1 MSKQTRQEKKAEEK
15 RILAEFE
22 TALKEERASDLESK
36 HANAS
41 EKEETGEKKKKKTSF
56 YASADPER
64 VHCKRCKT
72 LMEEGVCP
80 VCGYKIYQPMSE
92 EKRRKIKGI
101 ITVVALAVFAV
112 FLVFGLM
119 KG

>member
-1 MSKQTRQEKKAEEK
+1 MSKQTRKEKKAEEK

-22 TALKEERASDLESK
+22 AALKEERANDLESK
-36 HANAS
+36 RANAPQ
-41 EKEETGEKKKKKTSF
+41 KEETGEKKPSF
-56 YASADPER
+56 YASADPKS

-101 ITVVALAVFAV
+101 ITAVAIVVFAV
-112 FLVFGLM
+112 FLVLGLM